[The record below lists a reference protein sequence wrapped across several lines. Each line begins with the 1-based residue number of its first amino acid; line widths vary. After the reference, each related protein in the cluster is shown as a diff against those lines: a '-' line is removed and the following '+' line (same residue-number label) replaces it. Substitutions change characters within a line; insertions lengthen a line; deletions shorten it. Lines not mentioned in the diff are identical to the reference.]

1 MKNRGKDIRS
11 KKWFPDVESIQEII
25 LSFQTRDEKLLNICQ
40 LLKETVLYYNWVG
53 FYMAEQGK
61 QELVLG
67 PYIGAPT
74 EHVRIPYGK
83 GICGQAADKQKTI
96 IVQDVSGQTN
106 YLSCSINVRSEIVVP
121 VFKDGRFVAELD
133 IDSHELN
140 PFSEEDKKYLELV
153 CRHVSVLF

>member
-11 KKWFPDVESIQEII
+11 RKCFPDVESVREII
-25 LSFQTRDEKLLNICQ
+25 LSSQTRDRKLLNICQ
-40 LLKETVLYYNWVG
+40 LLKDAVLYYDWVG

-61 QELVLG
+61 HELVLG
-67 PYIGAPT
+67 PYVGAPT

-83 GICGQAADKQKTI
+83 GICGQAAEKRETI

-106 YLSCSINVRSEIVVP
+106 YLSCSLDVCSEIVVP

-133 IDSHELN
+133 IDSHETN

-153 CRHVSVLF
+153 CRRISVLF

>member
-1 MKNRGKDIRS
+1 MENRGKDIRS
-11 KKWFPDVESIQEII
+11 RKCFPDVESVQEII
-25 LSFQTRDEKLLNICQ
+25 LSSQTRDEKLLNICQ
-40 LLKETVLYYNWVG
+40 LLKEAVFYYDWVG
-53 FYMAEQGK
+53 FYMAEQSK

-67 PYIGAPT
+67 PYVGAPT

-83 GICGQAADKQKTI
+83 GICGQTADKRETI

-121 VFKDGRFVAELD
+121 VFKDGRFVAGLD

-140 PFSEEDKKYLELV
+140 PFSEQDKKYLELI
-153 CRHVSVLF
+153 CRRISVLF

>member
-1 MKNRGKDIRS
+1 MENRGKDIRS
-11 KKWFPDVESIQEII
+11 RKCFPDVESVQEII
-25 LSFQTRDEKLLNICQ
+25 LSSQTRDEKLLNICQ
-40 LLKETVLYYNWVG
+40 LFKEAVFYYDWVG
-53 FYMAEQGK
+53 FYMAEQSK
-61 QELVLG
+61 RELVLG

-83 GICGQAADKQKTI
+83 GICGQAADKRETI

-106 YLSCSINVRSEIVVP
+106 YLSCSLDVRSEIVVP

-140 PFSEEDKKYLELV
+140 QFSEKDKKYLELI
-153 CRHVSVLF
+153 CRHISVLF